1 MARLMQNED
10 GEVVL
15 SIEWGIEDVRSCV
28 DLEDGQALSD
38 EDCVKILHLCGQ
50 IHDAEVGMNWAVI
63 QSAAFY
69 YMAQKEVDDA

>member
-1 MARLMQNED
+1 MQNED